1 LRFLWGNETLH
12 HWQLSYQL
20 SACTLNADPI
30 IKMAATAI
38 EATGNILFD
47 YTARVA
53 QELQSITQQEY
64 MYFGEFH
71 FNC

>member
-1 LRFLWGNETLH
+1 
-12 HWQLSYQL
+12 
-20 SACTLNADPI
+20 
-30 IKMAATAI
+30 MAAIEAI

-53 QELQSITQQEY
+53 QELQSITQQ

-71 FNC
+71 FC

>member
-1 LRFLWGNETLH
+1 
-12 HWQLSYQL
+12 
-20 SACTLNADPI
+20 
-30 IKMAATAI
+30 MAATAI

-64 MYFGEFH
+64 MYFEFH
-71 FNC
+71 FIVETGHVVRNCNTEVQLASINLNSEMKNRH